1 MIKKAYLGE
10 FRNLLSILRQA
21 SLNNRSCVI
30 FRREVFKN
38 TEMLNQLKAE
48 GLIDNFQYR
57 KNFLIIQMKQT
68 Y

>member
-10 FRNLLSILRQA
+10 FRNLLSVLRQA
-21 SLNNRSCVI
+21 SLNNKSCVI
-30 FRREVFKN
+30 FRRQIFKN
-38 TEMLNQLKAE
+38 TEMLQQLKTV

-57 KNFLIIQMKQT
+57 KDFLIVQMKQT